1 MCRMSIGIMDTS
13 QEGIIMAKTNN
24 KKPKNALDVGK
35 YSDRNTTS
43 LERSVEIG
51 FGLVLGVSSAV
62 LILLLLF
69 FAFRSL
75 FI

>member
-1 MCRMSIGIMDTS
+1 MTKIN
-13 QEGIIMAKTNN
+13 E

-51 FGLVLGVSSAV
+51 FGLVLGVSAAV
-62 LILLLLF
+62 LILMLLF
-69 FAFRSL
+69 FAFKAL
-75 FI
+75 FL